1 MMKFSRI
8 LLVSMVLVPA
18 LFLASCDRVPFLA
31 PPRDLTISED
41 VDVELF
47 DDSFGTLTLT
57 RCVNVDIGNC
67 SIKNLVLEECM
78 NVDITGCTFNGS
90 GIAVTTNRCALVS
103 ITNSEFSS
111 RYDQRLSE
119 TMSLNVEIE

>member
-1 MMKFSRI
+1 MTTFSRI
-8 LLVSMVLVPA
+8 LFVFIILSGL
-18 LFLASCDRVPFLA
+18 LLASCDQVPFLN
-31 PPRDLTISED
+31 PPKDLFIDGGIDIELIDESYATLTIA
-41 VDVELF
+41 
-47 DDSFGTLTLT
+47 
-57 RCVNVDIGNC
+57 RCVNVDIINC

-78 NVDITGCTFNGS
+78 NVDVTGCSFKGS

-103 ITNSEFSS
+103 ITNSTFSS

>member
-1 MMKFSRI
+1 MLKCSKI
-8 LLVSMVLVPA
+8 LFVSLVLILG
-18 LFLASCDRVPFLA
+18 LFLSSCEEVPFFN
-31 PPRDLTISED
+31 PPRDLTVTED
-41 VDVELF
+41 VDVELI
-47 DDSFGTLTLT
+47 DDSFGTLTIT
-57 RCVNVDIGNC
+57 RCVNVDIINC

-78 NVDITGCTFNGS
+78 NVDVTGCTFNGS

-103 ITNSEFSS
+103 ITSSDFSS

>member
-8 LLVSMVLVPA
+8 IFVFVVLVPG
-18 LFLASCDRVPFLA
+18 LFLASCDQIPFLN
-31 PPRDLTISED
+31 PPEDLVIDGGIDIEL
-41 VDVELF
+41 VDENYA
-47 DDSFGTLTLT
+47 TLTVA
-57 RCVNVDIGNC
+57 RCVNVDIINC

-78 NVDITGCTFNGS
+78 NVDVTGCTFNGS

-103 ITNSEFSS
+103 ITNSTFSS